1 MEYTHIQLEY
11 TKEIGNKI
19 KKMVM
24 DIKGGL
30 MDLNTMES
38 TRMVWSGEKEFNKM
52 KANYTESYM
61 NKTSFSALAKY
72 LILLYY
78 DLVEFKFIQQN

>member
-38 TRMVWSGEKEFNKM
+38 TRMV
-52 KANYTESYM
+52 
-61 NKTSFSALAKY
+61 
-72 LILLYY
+72 
-78 DLVEFKFIQQN
+78 